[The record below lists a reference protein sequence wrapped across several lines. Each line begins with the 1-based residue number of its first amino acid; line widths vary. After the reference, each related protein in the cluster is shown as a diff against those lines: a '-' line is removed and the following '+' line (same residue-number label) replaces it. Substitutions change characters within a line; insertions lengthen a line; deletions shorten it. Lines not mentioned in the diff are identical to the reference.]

1 MTVANSS
8 PVPIIVYNNVSVTG
22 IDLSVSNL
30 KKMAS
35 HPNIAGVKDKDVS
48 LFFKKMSVDNIFNY
62 ICIPKASNFWVIEC
76 KIDFFPL
83 NTQFNSYVFFFQFL
97 FSSMQNY

>member
-22 IDLSVSNL
+22 IDLSVSDL

-48 LFFKKMSVDNIFNY
+48 L
-62 ICIPKASNFWVIEC
+62 
-76 KIDFFPL
+76 
-83 NTQFNSYVFFFQFL
+83 
-97 FSSMQNY
+97 